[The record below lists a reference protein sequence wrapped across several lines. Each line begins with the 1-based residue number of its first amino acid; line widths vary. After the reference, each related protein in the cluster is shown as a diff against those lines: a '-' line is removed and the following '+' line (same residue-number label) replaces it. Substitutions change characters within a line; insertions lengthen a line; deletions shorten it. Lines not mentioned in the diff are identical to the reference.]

1 MVFADFY
8 EHVWDFYRRLYLHFS
23 FSCTLPLD
31 VTDKAVKNSWNS
43 IYPSLF
49 SSNTLNTKDANLL
62 GSPKGKNCLYILV
75 NPWKRTSIIK
85 FRHQNVSV
93 FTNFLWIQATDL
105 LKNQYYLMTW
115 TCWKKWNCIN
125 LWYYHLTPNW
135 DTGNAFWITS

>member
-75 NPWKRTSIIK
+75 NPWKRTSINK
-85 FRHQNVSV
+85 FRHQNVSSLN
-93 FTNFLWIQATDL
+93 TGYWLSKELILLNDL
-105 LKNQYYLMTW
+105 NLLEKMKLYKLM
-115 TCWKKWNCIN
+115 I
-125 LWYYHLTPNW
+125 LSPN
-135 DTGNAFWITS
+135 N